1 MSKVAINFKT
11 DKDLKDAF
19 YSVVKEMH
27 TTPTSLFNMF
37 MSHTVQNRSVN
48 ISLPQEKTK
57 MSEQAFYEMIN
68 DSLASGLKPMSIEEL
83 KALHKGE

>member
-11 DKDLKDAF
+11 DKDLKEAF

-27 TTPTSLFNMF
+27 TTPTNLFNMF
-37 MSHTVQNRSVN
+37 MSHTVKNRTVN

-57 MSEQAFYEMIN
+57 MTEQEFYKMI
-68 DSLASGLKPMSIEEL
+68 DERLGEPTLSLTQEKRKEWFDV
-83 KALHKGE
+83 

>member
-11 DKDLKDAF
+11 DKELKDAF

-48 ISLPQEKTK
+48 ISLPKEKTK
-57 MSEQAFYEMIN
+57 MTEAEFYEMI
-68 DSLASGLKPMSIEEL
+68 DKSLESGLVPMPIEEL
-83 KALHKGE
+83 KALHQV